1 MTIRFATLKDVPALV
16 EGGRR
21 MHALTRF
28 RRFDYD
34 ERKVASAFTDLIT
47 KGQHKYVFFV
57 AESASGA
64 LVGALIGV
72 LEQHIFSEQL
82 TASVMHYDVLPEAR
96 AGGHGVRLLK
106 AFEQWCGNRGV
117 LEISLGVN
125 SGEAFET
132 VGRFVERVG
141 YQKVGENFAK
151 RLA

>member
-1 MTIRFATLKDVPALV
+1 MTIRFATLNDVPALV

-21 MHALTRF
+21 MHGLTRF

-34 ERKVASAFTDLIT
+34 ECKVAAAFTDLIA

-57 AESASGA
+57 AESAAGGI
-64 LVGALIGV
+64 VGALIGV

-106 AFEQWCGNRGV
+106 AFEQWCKNRKV
-117 LEISLGVN
+117 MEISLGVN
-125 SGEAFET
+125 SGEAFEA
-132 VGRFVERVG
+132 VGRFVERMG
-141 YQKVGENFAK
+141 YQKVGANFAK
-151 RLA
+151 ELP